1 MFPSQLTPDRAY
13 FMCGYYSDT
22 SNVPSIET
30 YIYLG
35 TVSEVLGGAS
45 GEKREHIFQD
55 AECYFQQQRGELSAT
70 ASPEERGLVL
80 IAEDE
85 IESLVDDYDDLL
97 TFLQGCRSD
106 VA

>member
-1 MFPSQLTPDRAY
+1 MALSQLTPDRAY
-13 FMCGYYSDT
+13 FFCGYYSDT

-35 TVSEVLGGAS
+35 TVSEVLGGPPR
-45 GEKREHIFQD
+45 EKREHIFQD
-55 AECYFQQQRGELSAT
+55 AESYFQQQRGELSST

-80 IAEDE
+80 IAEDVME
-85 IESLVDDYDDLL
+85 PMVKDYEGLL
-97 TFLQGCRSD
+97 TFLERCKSD